1 MKEQTNKANNLI
13 LGAIYINANTGERM
27 RLISILPC
35 RGVWMETYDGQGYGD
50 LIKFED
56 VHYADSDE
64 VQDFLQDLEVFNADA
79 KAPAYK
85 DDGYQLPPPPEVIHV
100 AGFVAEDDEWY
111 IGCDTVTAPDGN
123 DYPIKDRD

>member
-1 MKEQTNKANNLI
+1 MIMKEQTNKSNNII
-13 LGAIYINANTGERM
+13 LGAIYINANTGEPM

-85 DDGYQLPPPPEVIHV
+85 DDG
-100 AGFVAEDDEWY
+100 
-111 IGCDTVTAPDGN
+111 
-123 DYPIKDRD
+123 